1 MAKRVTNED
10 IILINEIYYKTKSY
24 AETARQTGWSA
35 GTVSKYVDKN
45 YAPPAPTEIVRVD
58 MSILPTEF
66 NTDIFKDLDNY
77 GELCVLTEEEKNAMT
92 ELWKEMKI

>member
-10 IILINEIYYKTKSY
+10 IKLFNEIYYKTKSY

-45 YAPPAPTEIVRVD
+45 YTPAAPTDIIRID
-58 MSILPTEF
+58 ISILPTEF
-66 NTDIFKDLDNY
+66 NTDIFSIPNL
-77 GELCVLTEEEKNAMT
+77 GELCELTEDEKEDLPN
-92 ELWKEMKI
+92 LWKELAL

>member
-1 MAKRVTNED
+1 MARKVTIDD
-10 IILINEIYYKTKSY
+10 IRLINESYYRTKSY
-24 AETARQTGWSA
+24 AATARETGWSA

-66 NTDIFKDLDNY
+66 NTDIFNIPNLGD
-77 GELCVLTEEEKNAMT
+77 LCVLTDDEKEDIINV
-92 ELWKEMKI
+92 WKELAL

>member
-10 IILINEIYYKTKSY
+10 IKLFNEIYYKTKSY

-45 YAPPAPTEIVRVD
+45 YTPAAPIDIIRVD
-58 MSILPTEF
+58 ISILPTEF
-66 NTDIFKDLDNY
+66 NTDIFNISNLGDLC
-77 GELCVLTEEEKNAMT
+77 ELTEDEKEDLPN
-92 ELWKEMKI
+92 LWKELAL

>member
-45 YAPPAPTEIVRVD
+45 YTPPAPTEIVRVD

-66 NTDIFKDLDNY
+66 NTDIFNIPILGD
-77 GELCVLTEEEKNAMT
+77 LCVLTVDEKEDITN
-92 ELWKEMKI
+92 LWKELAL

>member
-1 MAKRVTNED
+1 MARRVTNED
-10 IILINEIYYKTKSY
+10 IKLMNDIYYRTKAY

-45 YAPPAPTEIVRVD
+45 YAPSATTEIVRVD

-66 NTDIFKDLDNY
+66 NTDIFNIPNLGD
-77 GELCVLTEEEKNAMT
+77 LCVLTDDEKEDITN
-92 ELWKEMKI
+92 LWKELAL

>member
-10 IILINEIYYKTKSY
+10 IKLFNEIYYKTKSY

-45 YAPPAPTEIVRVD
+45 YTPAAPTDIIRVD
-58 MSILPTEF
+58 ISILPTEF
-66 NTDIFKDLDNY
+66 NTDIFNISNLGDLC
-77 GELCVLTEEEKNAMT
+77 ELTEDEKEDLPN
-92 ELWKEMKI
+92 LWKELAL

>member
-1 MAKRVTNED
+1 MARRVTNED
-10 IILINEIYYKTKSY
+10 IKLMNDIYYRTKSY

-45 YAPPAPTEIVRVD
+45 YAPPAQTETVRVD

-66 NTDIFKDLDNY
+66 NTDIFNIPNLGD
-77 GELCVLTEEEKNAMT
+77 LCVLTEDEKEDITN
-92 ELWKEMKI
+92 LWKELAL